1 MSNYKSALIYL
12 AGSAAINLA
21 SSFLVDKTEKTT
33 DLDNK
38 SALPRVL
45 ITVAIGGL
53 IYLAA
58 SEYRRAFEPEIIK
71 EMKKNFVGI

>member
-1 MSNYKSALIYL
+1 MSYKSALTYL
-12 AGSAAINLA
+12 AGTAAITLA
-21 SSFLVDKTEKTT
+21 SSFLADKIEQTT

-53 IYLAA
+53 IYLVA

-71 EMKKNFVGI
+71 EMKETIAGI

>member
-1 MSNYKSALIYL
+1 MPYKSALIYL
-12 AGSAAINLA
+12 AGTAAINLA
-21 SSFLVDKTEKTT
+21 SSFLADKIEKTT

-58 SEYRRAFEPEIIK
+58 SEYRRAFEPAIIK
-71 EMKKNFVGI
+71 DLKENFPGI

>member
-1 MSNYKSALIYL
+1 MPIKSALIYL
-12 AGSAAINLA
+12 AGSTALTIA
-21 SSFLVDKTEKTT
+21 SSFLTDKFEKTT

-53 IYLAA
+53 IYLVA
-58 SEYRRAFEPEIIK
+58 SEYRRAFEPEFIK
-71 EMKKNFVGI
+71 ELKQTFAGI

>member
-1 MSNYKSALIYL
+1 MSYKSTLVYL
-12 AGSAAINLA
+12 AGTVAINLA
-21 SSFLVDKTEKTT
+21 STFLADKAEKTT

-53 IYLAA
+53 IYLAS
-58 SEYRRAFEPEIIK
+58 SEYRRAFEPAYIK
-71 EMKKNFVGI
+71 DLKENLGI

>member
-1 MSNYKSALIYL
+1 MPYKSILTYL
-12 AGSAAINLA
+12 AGSTAITLA
-21 SSFLVDKTEKTT
+21 SSLLADKIEKTT
-33 DLDNK
+33 DLDHK

-58 SEYRRAFEPEIIK
+58 SEYRRAFEPASIK
-71 EMKKNFVGI
+71 DLKETFGI

>member
-1 MSNYKSALIYL
+1 MSYKSLFGYL
-12 AGSAAINLA
+12 AGNAVITLA
-21 SSFLVDKTEKTT
+21 SALLADKIETTT

-45 ITVAIGGL
+45 ITVALGGL

-58 SEYRRAFEPEIIK
+58 NEYRRAFEPAIIK
-71 EMKKNFVGI
+71 ELKENLLGH

>member
-1 MSNYKSALIYL
+1 MSYKSALAYL
-12 AGSAAINLA
+12 AGSAAITFA
-21 SSFLVDKTEKTT
+21 SSFLTDKFEKTT

-58 SEYRRAFEPEIIK
+58 SEYRGAFEPATIK
-71 EMKKNFVGI
+71 DLKENLTGI